1 MFFQS
6 WELWERMTFILG
18 IALFLVFTFGWV
30 KLAIKVRLM
39 KKHEIVDE
47 EKRSRIQEFRGNS
60 QRGESRGKHEI
71 PFGVRAIQSGI
82 QVDGI
87 WISNPNTPF
96 PSQVTLNSLPAED
109 SDDPKKKAQNSTE
122 KITIPQPR
130 PCLRVRAPCRPE
142 SFGYRV
148 SPERLQDIVEGR
160 ATCISYQPRRSS
172 HLRYGDKR
180 DSSEETRE
188 KFLEVTPL
196 RKKPS
201 NPQSRKKTSPELD
214 LDSSAADNERNS
226 GTSDESDT
234 TLSQEPQVERD
245 QVKINDSKEIPDD
258 NTEKTLLSEY
268 TLLLEKP
275 LEVKQDTDHEN
286 VTSFDEKL
294 EAVYSSISQPRDQSK
309 SPPPFTPGELHM
321 NNSSRKVNP
330 GFEVLPAG
338 TFGAPVE
345 FKIDLI
351 DPRENDLTEKKAIA
365 KLQKKPPTSVS
376 NPNNMTGSIS

>member
-1 MFFQS
+1 
-6 WELWERMTFILG
+6 MTFILG
-18 IALFLVFTFGWV
+18 VALFLVFTFGWV
-30 KLAIKVRLM
+30 KLAIRVRLI

-96 PSQVTLNSLPAED
+96 PSQVTLNSLPVED
-109 SDDPKKKAQNSTE
+109 SDDLKKKAQNPKE

-172 HLRYGDKR
+172 HLRYGDR
-180 DSSEETRE
+180 LDSSEETRE
-188 KFLEVTPL
+188 NFQEVIPL

-201 NPQSRKKTSPELD
+201 NPQSRKKTSLELD

-234 TLSQEPQVERD
+234 TLSQEPQVECD
-245 QVKINDSKEIPDD
+245 QVKINESKEISDD

-268 TLLLEKP
+268 TLLFEKP
-275 LEVKQDTDHEN
+275 LETNQEN

-294 EAVYSSISQPRDQSK
+294 EAVYSSISEPRDQSE
-309 SPPPFTPGELHM
+309 SPSPFTPGELHM

-351 DPRENDLTEKKAIA
+351 DPRMSDTTEKKSIA
-365 KLQKKPPTSVS
+365 KLQKKPPVSVS
-376 NPNNMTGSIS
+376 NPDDMMGSGS